1 MVKEFHCLKLS
12 QKVKA
17 LQTTKK
23 SNKLSL
29 QLILPYI
36 VAEMLA
42 QCEMIWMLLSMSVG
56 WTLGSPTAHPIRDR
70 RQLSTIS
77 AVALVH
83 LLLVLWEQTYDES
96 HYTYHVHESFPGLLL
111 TLFRVGLVV
120 LFGYNLRQTMATE
133 RSALRKDFYQS
144 FAIVSR
150 ERAILCYVLN
160 FVHEFTIITH
170 TCRVACFGF
179 YRFHC

>member
-12 QKVKA
+12 QKVKNKDV
-17 LQTTKK
+17 QTAKK
-23 SNKLSL
+23 ACVTFCLL
-29 QLILPYI
+29 L

-83 LLLVLWEQTYDES
+83 LFLVLWEQTYDEN

-144 FAIVSR
+144 FAIVS
-150 ERAILCYVLN
+150 EEKSLCYVLN
-160 FVHEFTIITH
+160 FGEDLQVHDNITCTH
-170 TCRVACFGF
+170 L
-179 YRFHC
+179 

>member
-1 MVKEFHCLKLS
+1 
-12 QKVKA
+12 
-17 LQTTKK
+17 
-23 SNKLSL
+23 
-29 QLILPYI
+29 
-36 VAEMLA
+36 MLA

-96 HYTYHVHESFPGLLL
+96 HYTYHIHESFPGLLL

-120 LFGYNLRQTMATE
+120 LFGYNLQQTMATE

-150 ERAILCYVLN
+150 ERATLCCVLN
-160 FVHEFTIITH
+160 FVHEFTIATH
-170 TCRVACFGF
+170 TPAGMLSLVFIVSTVNAHCDDICRVPQTQGKKKIICIVLL
-179 YRFHC
+179 